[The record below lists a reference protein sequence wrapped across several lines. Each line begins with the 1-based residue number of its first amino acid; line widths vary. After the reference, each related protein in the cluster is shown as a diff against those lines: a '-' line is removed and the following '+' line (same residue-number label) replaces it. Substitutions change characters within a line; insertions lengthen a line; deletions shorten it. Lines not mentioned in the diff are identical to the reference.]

1 MKVIK
6 TVEEMQS
13 WSETV
18 QLRGETVGLV
28 PTMGYFH
35 QGHLS
40 LMETAKAMCDHL
52 VVSLFVN
59 PTQFGENED
68 LDAYPMDLDR
78 DFKLAGEKGASVVF
92 APPREEIYPARFQTS
107 VELASLPLHLCG
119 LKRPVHFGGVA
130 TVVTKLFNIVR
141 PGVAVFGA
149 KDFQQLQVIRQL
161 VKDLNFNIRIVG
173 NPIVR
178 EADGLAMS
186 SRNVYLSPDERASAL
201 GLSRS
206 LELAERLIQEGER
219 DAASLRAKVADLI
232 TGFDHTAMEYVTLCD
247 PETLEDVDRVTAPVL
262 VALAVK
268 VGTTRLI
275 DNRVIDPAQ

>member
-6 TVEEMQS
+6 TVEEMQK
-13 WSETV
+13 WSEII

-40 LMETAKAMCDHL
+40 LMETAKTLCDHV

-78 DFKLAGEKGASVVF
+78 DLKLAKEKGVSVVF
-92 APPREEIYPARFQTS
+92 APPREEVYPERFQTS
-107 VELASLPLHLCG
+107 VALALLPRHLCG
-119 LKRPVHFGGVA
+119 LDRPVHFGGVA
-130 TVVTKLFNIVR
+130 TVVTKLFNIVG
-141 PGVAVFGA
+141 PKVAVFGA

-186 SRNVYLSPDERASAL
+186 SRNVYLSPDERRSAL
-201 GLSRS
+201 GLSRA
-206 LELAERLIQEGER
+206 LELAERLVRDGEKN
-219 DAASLRAKVADLI
+219 AASLSAKITELI
-232 TGFDHTAMEYVTLCD
+232 TGHDHTAIDYVSLCD
-247 PETLEDVDRVTAPVL
+247 PDTLNEVDVITSPVL

-268 VGTTRLI
+268 VGKTRLI

>member
-1 MKVIK
+1 
-6 TVEEMQS
+6 
-13 WSETV
+13 
-18 QLRGETVGLV
+18 
-28 PTMGYFH
+28 MGYFH

-40 LMETAKAMCDHL
+40 LMETAGTLCDHV

-78 DFKLAGEKGASVVF
+78 DLRLAKEKGVSVVF
-92 APPREEIYPARFQTS
+92 APPREAVYPERFQTS
-107 VELASLPLHLCG
+107 VALASLPRHLCG
-119 LKRPVHFGGVA
+119 LDRPVHFGGVA

-141 PGVAVFGA
+141 PKVAVFGA

-186 SRNVYLSPDERASAL
+186 SRNVYLSPDERQSGL
-201 GLSRS
+201 SLSRS
-206 LELAERLIQEGER
+206 IELAERLIQAGEKN
-219 DAASLRAKVADLI
+219 AASIRAKITDLI
-232 TGFDHTAMEYVTLCD
+232 TGHDHTAIDYVSLCD
-247 PETLEDVDRVTAPVL
+247 PDTLNEVDLITSPVL
-262 VALAVK
+262 LALAVK
-268 VGTTRLI
+268 VGKTRLI

>member
-6 TVEEMQS
+6 TVEEMQK

-40 LMETAKAMCDHL
+40 LMETARTLCDHV

-59 PTQFGENED
+59 PAQFGESED
-68 LDAYPMDLDR
+68 LDAYPMDIDR
-78 DFKLAGEKGASVVF
+78 DLRLAGEKGVSVVF
-92 APPREEIYPARFQTS
+92 APPREEVYPARFQTS
-107 VELASLPLHLCG
+107 VALALLPLHLCG
-119 LKRPVHFGGVA
+119 LDRPVHFGGVA

-141 PGVAVFGA
+141 PKVAVFGA

-186 SRNVYLSPDERASAL
+186 SRNVYLSPDERRSAL
-201 GLSRS
+201 SLSRS
-206 LELAERLIQEGER
+206 LELAERLVQDGEKN
-219 DAASLRAKVADLI
+219 AASLVTKITELI
-232 TGFDHTAMEYVTLCD
+232 TGDDHTAIDYVSLCD
-247 PETLEDVDRVTAPVL
+247 PDTLNGVDCITAPVL

-268 VGTTRLI
+268 VGKTRLI

>member
-6 TVEEMQS
+6 KVEEMQQ
-13 WSETV
+13 WSESV
-18 QLRGETVGLV
+18 RKRGETVGLV

-35 QGHLS
+35 EGHLS
-40 LMETAKAMCDHL
+40 LMETAGQMCDHL

-59 PTQFGENED
+59 PAQFGENED
-68 LDAYPMDLDR
+68 LDAYPVDLDR
-78 DFKLAGEKGASVVF
+78 DYKLAEEKGASVVF
-92 APPREEIYPARFQTS
+92 APPREEVYPERFQTS
-107 VELASLPLHLCG
+107 VALASLPRHLCG
-119 LKRPVHFGGVA
+119 LDRPVHFGGVA
-130 TVVTKLFNIVR
+130 TVVTKLFNIVG
-141 PGVAVFGA
+141 PQVAVFGA

-186 SRNVYLSPDERASAL
+186 SRNVYLSTDERASAL
-201 GLSRS
+201 SLSRS
-206 LELAERLIQEGER
+206 LELAEGLIRDGGK
-219 DAASLRAKVADLI
+219 DAAAIRAKVVELI
-232 TGFDHTAMEYVTLCD
+232 TGFDHTAIDYVAVCD
-247 PETLEDVDRVTAPVL
+247 PDTLEDVDSVTAPVL

>member
-35 QGHLS
+35 EGHLS
-40 LMETAKAMCDHL
+40 LMETARAMCDHL

-107 VELASLPLHLCG
+107 VALASLPLHLCG
-119 LKRPVHFGGVA
+119 LQRPVHFGGVA

-141 PGVAVFGA
+141 PRVAVFGA

-161 VKDLNFNIRIVG
+161 VKDLNFNIQIVG

-186 SRNVYLSPDERASAL
+186 SRNVYLSPEERASAL
-201 GLSRS
+201 SLSRS
-206 LELAERLIQEGER
+206 LELAERLIQDGER
-219 DAASLRAKVADLI
+219 DAASLRAKVIELI
-232 TGFDHTAMEYVTLCD
+232 TGFDHTAIDYVTVCD
-247 PETLEDVDRVTAPVL
+247 PETLNEVDGITAPVL

-268 VGTTRLI
+268 VGSTRLI